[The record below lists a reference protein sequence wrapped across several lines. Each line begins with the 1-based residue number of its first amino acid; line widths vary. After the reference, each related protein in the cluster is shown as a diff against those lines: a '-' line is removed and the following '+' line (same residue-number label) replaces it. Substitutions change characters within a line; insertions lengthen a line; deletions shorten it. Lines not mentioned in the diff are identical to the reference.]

1 MIIEDWVF
9 NEIVDTLNMAQVT
22 LLGVT
27 GLDSRD
33 VVKRKSIENES
44 AITRRIEQAIKLATG
59 ENIDIYDIRTQEV
72 ETKDGP
78 IFTVEIT
85 ETQEVQAMK
94 QRFLNHYKN
103 AIHEALSYAS
113 LLGSPPQAVAND
125 IIIISATEKIN
136 I

>member
-27 GLDSRD
+27 GLDSSD

-72 ETKDGP
+72 ESKDGP

-85 ETQEVQAMK
+85 KNQEVQAMQ

-113 LLGSPPQAVAND
+113 LLGYPPQAVAND
-125 IIIISATEKIN
+125 IIIIGNKE
-136 I
+136 